1 MDNKKEVANKTPAVS
16 FSNVVFSYDAN
27 NPTPTIKNVSFDIA
41 QGEYICIVGGNGSG
55 KSTISK
61 IIVGL
66 LKPKS
71 GEIKVFG
78 NILSK
83 LTIKT
88 VRNDVGIVFQNPDN
102 QFIGLTAE
110 DDIAFGLENN
120 KINNTMM
127 FDIIKTAASIVN
139 VTDLLKLNAARLSG
153 GQKQRVAIAST
164 LAMNPKVIIF
174 DESTAM
180 LDPTAK
186 VELANLMVLLK
197 EKYGKTIISITHDME
212 ELVRADRVMVIK
224 NGTVQKIGKP
234 AEVFEDEQF
243 LRNNKLNLPFTLD
256 LSKKLHEI
264 NDQVGITLQ
273 SDKLLKQ
280 LGGLCKK

>member
-1 MDNKKEVANKTPAVS
+1 
-16 FSNVVFSYDAN
+16 
-27 NPTPTIKNVSFDIA
+27 
-41 QGEYICIVGGNGSG
+41 
-55 KSTISK
+55 
-61 IIVGL
+61 
-66 LKPKS
+66 
-71 GEIKVFG
+71 
-78 NILSK
+78 
-83 LTIKT
+83 
-88 VRNDVGIVFQNPDN
+88 
-102 QFIGLTAE
+102 
-110 DDIAFGLENN
+110 
-120 KINNTMM
+120 
-127 FDIIKTAASIVN
+127 
-139 VTDLLKLNAARLSG
+139 
-153 GQKQRVAIAST
+153 
-164 LAMNPKVIIF
+164 
-174 DESTAM
+174 
-180 LDPTAK
+180 
-186 VELANLMVLLK
+186 MVLLK